1 MPTQSFSKHTLKYSE
16 FLQAIHIWALR
27 IPGHAAV
34 QKQNCN
40 LNSSVLQ
47 EIPSQAILFS
57 LQYPLSYLLKLFCY
71 SFLFSSQE
79 IFYSVVLS
87 LLFYCHCSFKN
98 AATEKKKNLS
108 SLRSFLNAF
117 STWLG
122 VSYEKEVKNCCIIDK
137 DELYSSWLYFKLQ
150 VYHRSLIL
158 LI

>member
-98 AATEKKKNLS
+98 AATEKKKKSFFIEVFSQCFFNLI
-108 SLRSFLNAF
+108 RSVLWKG
-117 STWLG
+117 S
-122 VSYEKEVKNCCIIDK
+122 EKLLHN
-137 DELYSSWLYFKLQ
+137 WQGWALQ
-150 VYHRSLIL
+150 FMALF
-158 LI
+158 